1 MKIPYP
7 KVTIVTVVRNGEK
20 VIEKTIKSVIDQ
32 DYTNIEYIVIDGDS
46 LDNTKLIIHKYIHY
60 ISKYVSEPDKGIY
73 DAMNK
78 GARLASGDWILYMN
92 AGDLFYAPNSLTQMT
107 NALNSDADVI
117 LAGVEEVLVDNLET
131 RYFQRMPKPLTE
143 IWRSMPTSHQ
153 ATLVRLSC
161 QQEYNFDTNYIW
173 CADHDLLARMYRDGK
188 KFLIQDILFCIF
200 DCNSQ
205 NSRDMMIYVRERWKL
220 SQTLAPLYQR
230 LIQYGGEWISY
241 NIWGKFL
248 LVIKSFLPTST
259 ILQVRK
265 LRGTSGNSSKV
276 SN

>member
-1 MKIPYP
+1 MTLNYP
-7 KVTIVTVVRNGEK
+7 KVTVVTVVRNAESA
-20 VIEKTIKSVIDQ
+20 IEKTILSVLFQ
-32 DYTNIEYIVIDGDS
+32 DYPSIEYVVIDGKSTDTT
-46 LDNTKLIIHKYIHY
+46 DLIINKYIDKIDIY
-60 ISKYVSEPDKGIY
+60 ISEYDQGIY

-92 AGDLFYAPNSLTQMT
+92 AGDLFYAPNSLTQLT

-131 RYFQRMPKPLTE
+131 RYFQKMPKALTE

-161 QQEYNFDTNYIW
+161 QQEYGFDTNYIW
-173 CADHDLLARMYRDGK
+173 CADHDMVGRMYRDGK
-188 KFLIQDILFCIF
+188 KFLIQDILFCVF

-205 NSRDMMIYVRERWKL
+205 NSRDIMIYIRERWKL
-220 SQTLAPLYQR
+220 SQTLAPLYKR
-230 LIQYGGEWISY
+230 LMQYGGEWINC
-241 NIWGKFL
+241 NILGKL
-248 LVIKSFLPTST
+248 LVGIKSLLPASA
-259 ILQVRK
+259 ILWLRR
-265 LRGTSGNSSKV
+265 LRGTSGNSFKA